1 MQSDRL
7 LLEQLSVDAFS
18 AKIASPD
25 PFPGGGGASA
35 AVAAVGIAL
44 GNMVARLTVGK
55 KTYASVEDEM
65 QELLVKTEELRK
77 KFLRLIS
84 KDAEDFEPLSRAYR
98 IPKDEPGRDEEL
110 ERCLRLAAKTP
121 MEIFDLS
128 CEALELFEP
137 LAHKGSKLAVSDAAT
152 GVVFCWA
159 AVKGAAINVKV
170 NTALMKDREYAEK
183 LNAHLDEAMTKY
195 KPLADSVYDFV
206 YSK

>member
-7 LLEQLSVDAFS
+7 LLEQLSVDDFS

-65 QELLVKTEELRK
+65 QELLAKTEELRK
-77 KFLRLIS
+77 RFLRLIS
-84 KDAEDFEPLSRAYR
+84 KDAEDFEPLSKAYK
-98 IPKDEPGRDEEL
+98 IPKDEQGRDEEL
-110 ERCLRLAAKTP
+110 ERCLRLAAETP

-128 CEALELFEP
+128 CEAIGLFEP
-137 LAHKGSKLAVSDAAT
+137 LAKNGSKLAVSDAAT

-159 AVKGAAINVKV
+159 AARGAAINVKA
-170 NTALMKDREYAEK
+170 NTVLMKDREYAEK

-195 KPLADSVYDFV
+195 KPIADSVYDYV